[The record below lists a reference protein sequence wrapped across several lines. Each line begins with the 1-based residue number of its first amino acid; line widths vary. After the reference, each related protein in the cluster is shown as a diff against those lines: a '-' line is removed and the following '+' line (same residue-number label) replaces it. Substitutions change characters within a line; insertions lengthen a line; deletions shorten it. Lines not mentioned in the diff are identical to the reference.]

1 MERYS
6 TPFLVRF
13 ADNRRK
19 TIDNQRKKN
28 YIYRKTTILEQLIYN
43 VLPVITTS
51 TILAPLNRIK
61 VLLQV
66 NKPILFKQVTSR
78 SIYQGISFID

>member
-6 TPFLVRF
+6 TPFLVRY

-19 TIDNQRKKN
+19 IVDDQKKKN
-28 YIYRKTTILEQLIYN
+28 FIYRKTTVLEQLIYN
-43 VLPVITTS
+43 ILPVITTS

-66 NKPILFKQVTSR
+66 NKPILYKQVTSR
-78 SIYQGISFID
+78 SIYQGISFCD